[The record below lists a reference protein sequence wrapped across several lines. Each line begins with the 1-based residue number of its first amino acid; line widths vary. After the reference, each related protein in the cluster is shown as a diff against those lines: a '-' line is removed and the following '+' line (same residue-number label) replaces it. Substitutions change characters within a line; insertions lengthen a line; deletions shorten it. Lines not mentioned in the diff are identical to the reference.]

1 METQILGNII
11 GGVIAGVVCG
21 VFPLINGITKNQSR
35 LALCGFFVSLV
46 LGIIAGILLAIP
58 CAMIYYFQI
67 NNEAKFAE
75 TCSKIE

>member
-35 LALCGFFVSLV
+35 LALCGFL
-46 LGIIAGILLAIP
+46 
-58 CAMIYYFQI
+58 
-67 NNEAKFAE
+67 
-75 TCSKIE
+75 

>member
-35 LALCGFFVSLV
+35 LALCGFFCKSCTWDNCRNIVSYTMRND
-46 LGIIAGILLAIP
+46 IL
-58 CAMIYYFQI
+58 FS
-67 NNEAKFAE
+67 N
-75 TCSKIE
+75 